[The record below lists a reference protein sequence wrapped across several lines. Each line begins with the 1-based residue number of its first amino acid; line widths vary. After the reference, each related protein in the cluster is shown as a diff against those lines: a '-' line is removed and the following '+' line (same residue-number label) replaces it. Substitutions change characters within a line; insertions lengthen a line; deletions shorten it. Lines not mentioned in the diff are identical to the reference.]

1 MIPVQIWHL
10 QRTQKTFLWFVA
22 FGSQQQKWRTWRW
35 EKKHNIKN
43 LEMNLV
49 NIQVHFEYAVL
60 TPFFLK
66 PSNGFFTMFQDIFVC
81 GVQTIAEIVINH
93 RRSCQADFPHFLRQ
107 RRNGAFF
114 EDRREGAS
122 WDRKMGPWRGR
133 TLLEDRSTFG
143 RVYTMSVAS

>member
-1 MIPVQIWHL
+1 MTFATHPENVPLVCGFWLAATVMKNMKMREEAQHHESRNEFGEHTSAFWVCSINTIFFKTVQ
-10 QRTQKTFLWFVA
+10 RF
-22 FGSQQQKWRTWRW
+22 
-35 EKKHNIKN
+35 
-43 LEMNLV
+43 
-49 NIQVHFEYAVL
+49 
-60 TPFFLK
+60 
-66 PSNGFFTMFQDIFVC
+66 FFTMFQDIFVC